1 MTLDRGTLLLIAG
14 AITLSFAGVFVELV
28 DAIPD
33 LSAFYRML
41 FGGVVLT
48 LIAMYQKQG
57 FWQGWRPFA
66 FQILAAGCFAADL
79 IVWHRSIVVVG
90 TGLAT
95 LLANFQVFLLTIVG
109 IVFLHERPGWMRLVA
124 IPVALLGLFFVVGMD
139 WQQLDPDYQNGVLLG
154 LLTAVFYGSYIL
166 VLPGTQRRGAPP
178 THFANM
184 ASISLLTALLL
195 GLYGWS
201 EGTLTMVEG
210 ADLFW
215 LLAYGVGCQAL
226 GQVFL
231 YKGRLVSM
239 PSKVGLVLLLQPT
252 FAFVWDSL
260 IFGRSPQLRQF
271 LGAALALT
279 AIWMGTRA
287 RSRAPQQL
295 LVQDGPSGQESDQS
309 EL

>member
-14 AITLSFAGVFVELV
+14 AISLSFAGVFVELV
-28 DAIPD
+28 DAVPD

-41 FGGVVLT
+41 FGGTALT
-48 LIAMYQKQG
+48 LIALYQRQR
-57 FWQGWRPFA
+57 FFQGWRPFL
-66 FQILAAGCFAADL
+66 FQILAALCFAGDL

-95 LLANFQVFLLTIVG
+95 LLANFQVFLLTLVG

-124 IPVALLGLFFVVGMD
+124 IPVALLGLFLVVGMD
-139 WQQLDPDYQNGVLLG
+139 WQQLDSDYQNGVLLG

-166 VLPGTQRRGAPP
+166 VLPGTQRRGAAP

-184 ASISLLTALLL
+184 ASISILTALLL
-195 GLYGWS
+195 GIYGYAN
-201 EGTLTMVEG
+201 GTLSLVEG
-210 ADLFW
+210 ADWFW
-215 LLAYGVGCQAL
+215 LLLYGIGCQTL

-231 YKGRLVSM
+231 YKGRLVSL

-260 IFGRSPQLRQF
+260 IFGRTPALRQY
-271 LGAALALT
+271 LGASLALF

-287 RSRAPQQL
+287 RSRIPRNL
-295 LVQDGPSGQESDQS
+295 LLEKGSTPDSDPQS
-309 EL
+309 EV

>member
-14 AITLSFAGVFVELV
+14 AISLSFAGVFVELV

-33 LSAFYRML
+33 LSAFYRMV
-41 FGGVVLT
+41 FGGAVLT
-48 LIAMYQKQG
+48 IIAIYQKQV
-57 FWQGWRPFA
+57 FFHGWRPFL
-66 FQILAAGCFAADL
+66 FQVLAAACFAGDL

-95 LLANFQVFLLTIVG
+95 LLANFQVFLLTLVG
-109 IVFLHERPGWMRLVA
+109 ILFLHERPGWMRLVA

-139 WQQLDPDYQNGVLLG
+139 WQDLDADYQNGVLLG

-166 VLPGTQRRGAPP
+166 VLPGTQRRGVAP

-184 ASISLLTALLL
+184 ACISVLTAVLL
-195 GLYGWS
+195 GLYGLS
-201 EGTLTMVEG
+201 MGTLTMVHG

-215 LLAYGVGCQAL
+215 LLLYGVGCQAL

-231 YKGRLVSM
+231 YKGRLVTL

-252 FAFVWDSL
+252 FAFAWDSL
-260 IFGRSPQLRQF
+260 IFGRSPALRQY
-271 LGAALALT
+271 LGAGLALF

-287 RSRAPQQL
+287 RSRAPRKLQAPEPPTP
-295 LVQDGPSGQESDQS
+295 GESPQS
-309 EL
+309 RS